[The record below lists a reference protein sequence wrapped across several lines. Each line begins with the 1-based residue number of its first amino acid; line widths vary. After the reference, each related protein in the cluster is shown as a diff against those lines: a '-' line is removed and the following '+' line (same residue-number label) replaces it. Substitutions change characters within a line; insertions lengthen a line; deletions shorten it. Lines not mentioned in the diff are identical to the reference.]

1 MWSKVRRYL
10 GGDKGPHD
18 VAFAQ
23 AVSTSRCHEHSLP
36 RLSDQ
41 TFGPR
46 RNLVMAPVIQ
56 ISMPAHK
63 T

>member
-10 GGDKGPHD
+10 GGDKGPRD
-18 VAFAQ
+18 IAVEQ
-23 AVSTSRCHEHSLP
+23 AVSISHCHERSLP

-41 TFGPR
+41 AFGPR
-46 RNLVMAPVIQ
+46 RNLVIVPVIQ